1 MAKLG
6 VGIGEDFPM
15 DESARTDDQA
25 RRNREWARRQAGVP
39 RFLGQGEDRG
49 AQSFGDDWDY
59 YSARLRAI
67 GWWPYG
73 ILLLICAAFF
83 VVAVITALAAA
94 APALLLSAALF
105 VFVFWRYRKRH
116 GGPGRHPAR
125 RDRDAARSAAGT
137 QVRRSCR

>member
-1 MAKLG
+1 VAKLG

-25 RRNREWARRQAGVP
+25 RRDREWARRKQAFRDFWAKVKIAA
-39 RFLGQGEDRG
+39 RE
-49 AQSFGDDWDY
+49 SFGDDWDH

-73 ILLLICAAFF
+73 ILLVISAAFF
-83 VVAVITALAAA
+83 LVAVITALATA

-105 VFVFWRYRKRH
+105 AFVFWRYRKRY
-116 GGPGRHPAR
+116 GGPADTRPEVIV
-125 RDRDAARSAAGT
+125 T
-137 QVRRSCR
+137 PPTKPPVQE

>member
-25 RRNREWARRQAGVP
+25 RRNREWARRKRAFRDFWAKVKIAA
-39 RFLGQGEDRG
+39 RE
-49 AQSFGDDWDY
+49 SFGDDWDY
-59 YSARLRAI
+59 YSARLRAV

-73 ILLLICAAFF
+73 ILFLICGMLFA
-83 VVAVITALAAA
+83 VAIVTALAAA

-105 VFVFWRYRKRH
+105 FFVFWQYRKRY
-116 GGPGRHPAR
+116 GGPEDISPEVIVTPPAPPPVHPAEQ
-125 RDRDAARSAAGT
+125 A
-137 QVRRSCR
+137 